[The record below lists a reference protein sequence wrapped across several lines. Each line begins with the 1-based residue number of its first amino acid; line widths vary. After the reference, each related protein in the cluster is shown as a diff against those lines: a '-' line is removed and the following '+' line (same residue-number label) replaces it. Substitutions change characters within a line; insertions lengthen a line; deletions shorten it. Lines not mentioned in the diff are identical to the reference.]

1 MRTVVTCMGHCSE
14 LTRCLAIC
22 LLQAKEEALTARE
35 AALKTAEEKVAE
47 REKAAK
53 EAKEAGATT
62 GKVRRGRL

>member
-1 MRTVVTCMGHCSE
+1 M
-14 LTRCLAIC
+14 
-22 LLQAKEEALTARE
+22 TARE

-62 GKVRRGRL
+62 GKVR